1 MNYLL
6 YGIEDTLINNKIKDI
21 LIENKIDEISITKYD
36 STIDNLKNILDDCQT
51 ISLFNDK
58 KTIIIDNSIYF
69 SKGKGNEKDI
79 NLIIEYLNNS
89 NPDTILIFISRTE
102 SIDNTKKITKS
113 LKEHGHILELN
124 KNDLGKIISELT
136 KGYKISNKEI
146 TLLINRVGNDVDIL
160 SKEIEKIKCYTSDKL
175 NITEEDIIEST
186 SMNIDTD
193 IFKFIDNIISKN
205 KEEALTTYYEL
216 LKNNEEPIK
225 IIGLLASKFRLMY
238 QVKYLA
244 DKNLKSQEIATKLD
258 AKKYPVELALKAGM
272 RYSSTTLLK
281 YLKALANLDLDM
293 KTGVVDPKL
302 GLELF
307 ILKV

>member
-6 YGIEDTLINNKIKDI
+6 YGIEDTLINNKIKD
-21 LIENKIDEISITKYD
+21 LLTENNIDEISITKYD
-36 STIDNLKNILDDCQT
+36 TTIDNLKNIIDDCQT

-58 KTIIIDNSIYF
+58 KTIIIDNAIYF
-69 SKGKGNEKDI
+69 SKGKGIEKDI

-89 NPDTILIFISRTE
+89 NPNTILIFISRTE
-102 SIDNTKKITKS
+102 SIDNTKKITKT
-113 LKEHGHILELN
+113 LKENGHIIELN
-124 KNDLGKIISELT
+124 KNDLGKFITELT
-136 KGYKISNKEI
+136 KGYKISNKDI
-146 TLLINRVGNDVDIL
+146 TLLINRVGNDIDIL
-160 SKEIEKIKCYTSDKL
+160 AKEIEKIKCYTADKL
-175 NITEEDIIEST
+175 TITEEDIIKCT

-193 IFKFIDNIISKN
+193 IFKFIDNIINKN

-216 LKNNEEPIK
+216 LKNNEEPVK
-225 IIGLLASKFRLMY
+225 IIGLLAAKFRLMY

-244 DKNLKSQEIATKLD
+244 DKNLKANEIAIKLD
-258 AKKYPVELALKAGM
+258 VKKYPVELALKAGM
-272 RYSSTTLLK
+272 RYSATTLLK

>member
-6 YGIEDTLINNKIKDI
+6 YGIEDTLINNKIKD
-21 LIENKIDEISITKYD
+21 LLTENNIDEISITKYD
-36 STIDNLKNILDDCQT
+36 TTIDNLKNIIDDCQT

-58 KTIIIDNSIYF
+58 KIIIIDNAIYF
-69 SKGKGNEKDI
+69 SKGKGIEKDI

-89 NPDTILIFISRTE
+89 NPNTILIFISRTE
-102 SIDNTKKITKS
+102 SIDNTKKITKT
-113 LKEHGHILELN
+113 LKENGHIIELN
-124 KNDLGKIISELT
+124 KNDLGKFITELT
-136 KGYKISNKEI
+136 KGYKISNKDI
-146 TLLINRVGNDVDIL
+146 TLLINRVGNDIDIL
-160 SKEIEKIKCYTSDKL
+160 AKEIEKIKCYTADKL
-175 NITEEDIIEST
+175 TITEEDIIKCT

-193 IFKFIDNIISKN
+193 IFKFIDNIINKN

-216 LKNNEEPIK
+216 LKNNEEPVK
-225 IIGLLASKFRLMY
+225 IIGLLAAKFRLMY

-244 DKNLKSQEIATKLD
+244 DMNLKANEIAIKLD
-258 AKKYPVELALKAGM
+258 VKKYPVELALKAGM
-272 RYSSTTLLK
+272 RYSATTLLK